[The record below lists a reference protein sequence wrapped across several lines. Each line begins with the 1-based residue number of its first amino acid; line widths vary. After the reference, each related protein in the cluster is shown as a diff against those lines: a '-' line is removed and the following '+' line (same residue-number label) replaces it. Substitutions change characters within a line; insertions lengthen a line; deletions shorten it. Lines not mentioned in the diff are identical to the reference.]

1 MKYYKIAPRLTRILG
16 LEIFVFVS
24 FLAICALI
32 NLIAGIQNDS
42 TAFWNFIIGAGK
54 VVLSFILVGTW
65 LSLWYYLTKKLIK
78 VKKEENLPVKTTD

>member
-16 LEIFVFVS
+16 VEIFVFVS

-32 NLIAGIQNDS
+32 DLIAGIQTNS
-42 TAFWNFIIGAGK
+42 TPFWNFIIGAGK
-54 VVLSFILVGTW
+54 VVLSFTLVGTW

-78 VKKEENLPVKTTD
+78 VKKEENLPLKTI

>member
-32 NLIAGIQNDS
+32 NLIAGIQIDA
-42 TAFWNFIIGAGK
+42 TTFWNFIIGAGK
-54 VVLSFILVGTW
+54 VILSFILVGIW

-78 VKKEENLPVKTTD
+78 VKKEENLPVKTI